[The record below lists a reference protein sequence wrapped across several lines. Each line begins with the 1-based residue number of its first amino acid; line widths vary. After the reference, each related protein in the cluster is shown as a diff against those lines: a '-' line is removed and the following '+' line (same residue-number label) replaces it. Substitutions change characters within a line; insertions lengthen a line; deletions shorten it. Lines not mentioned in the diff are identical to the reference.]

1 MVVGVDALFQRET
14 MLLAALEGS
23 QDCVKLIGRDGR
35 ILYVNSGGHRLLELD
50 DPTAALGACWADFWP
65 KAARPRVLSALSLAF
80 ANASDRFQETC
91 PTARGT
97 LKHWDVLLTPLA
109 NEGGDV
115 AVVLVTS
122 RDISDLVTAR
132 AEAEAA
138 ERALA
143 RHAAA
148 LQSAGRI
155 AKIGGWEIDVRTSEV
170 HWSEEIWALL
180 GGRPRPISLPEAMG
194 IYAEKDRTRVL
205 RVLEQA
211 QQSGERVTFEAQVSR
226 FDGTQAP
233 IRVFGEPVY
242 EAGVCVAL
250 RGAAQD
256 ITEVATAQASLEG
269 AERRLRMA
277 VAMSDILVYE
287 VDYQQR
293 RLFSE
298 GDQRLFFEHG
308 LTYDQMLRDPY
319 VGVAP
324 QDRQQ
329 VVEAWE
335 ASQRTGEPYRAEYR
349 VARSDGREIWASS
362 RCWMETDSDGR
373 PIRLVG
379 ALQNIT
385 ERKVAEQELIAA
397 RDRAEAGSRAKD
409 EFLAMV
415 SHEIRT
421 PLNGVLGMAQAMAN
435 DALSPPQQR
444 RLDVVRRSGEVLLE
458 LLNNVLDLAK
468 IESGLLELDSG
479 GVADVADLARKTAEG
494 FTGQLSEKEVSLLV
508 EIEPRAEGCFVGD
521 PARLGQV
528 LRNVLSN
535 AVKFTERG
543 SITLRLTRPDDV
555 LILEAS
561 DTGVGIAADRL
572 NSIFQK
578 FVQADSSTTRRFGG
592 SGLGLAITRELV
604 DLMGGT
610 ISVRSALGEGS
621 VFTVELPLVRTG
633 PAPREEEVTPPPP
646 EATRDLYVLVAEDN
660 EVNQLVLRTLLE
672 QIGIIPTVV
681 ANGAEA
687 VETWSTGCWD
697 LIFMDIQMP
706 VMDGVRATQE
716 IRRREAM
723 SGQAPIPIIALTA
736 NVMQHQV
743 EQYTSAGMDA
753 VVGKPIQFAE
763 ILAAIKHVMV
773 RHMSQTATIA
783 AGAAARA

>member
-1 MVVGVDALFQRET
+1 MVTGVDALFQREA

-23 QDCVKLIGRDGR
+23 QDCVKLIGPDGR
-35 ILYVNSGGHRLLELD
+35 ILYMNSGGRHLMEVD
-50 DPTAALGACWADFWP
+50 DPAAVLGARWADLWP
-65 KAARPRVLSALSLAF
+65 DAARPRVLEGLSRAF
-80 ANASDRFQETC
+80 ANAGDRFRESCLTV
-91 PTARGT
+91 RGT

-109 NEGGDV
+109 NAGGDV
-115 AVVLVTS
+115 AVVMVTS
-122 RDISDLVTAR
+122 RDISELVTAQ

-138 ERALA
+138 QRALG
-143 RHAAA
+143 RQAAA
-148 LQSAGRI
+148 LRSAGRI

-170 HWSEEIWALL
+170 HWSDEIWALL
-180 GGRPRPISLPEAMG
+180 GGSPRPIGLPEAMG
-194 IYAEKDRTRVL
+194 IYAQKDRARVL
-205 RVLEQA
+205 RILEEA
-211 QQSGERVTFEAQVSR
+211 QHSGERVTFEAEVNR

-242 EAGVCVAL
+242 EAGMCVAL

-256 ITEVATAQASLEG
+256 ITEAATTQASLAG

-287 VDYQQR
+287 VDYRQR

-298 GDQRLFFEHG
+298 GDQHLFFEKG
-308 LTYDQMLRDPY
+308 LTYDQMWRDPY
-319 VGVAP
+319 IGVDP
-324 QDRQQ
+324 RDRES

-335 ASQRTGEPYRAEYR
+335 TAQRKGEPYRAEYR

-362 RCWMETDSDGR
+362 RCWMETDDDGR
-373 PIRLVG
+373 PVRLVG

-385 ERKVAEQELIAA
+385 ERKVAEHELIAA

-409 EFLAMV
+409 EFLATV

-435 DALSPPQQR
+435 DVLSAPQQR

-468 IESGLLELDSG
+468 IESGLLELESG
-479 GVADVADLARKTAEG
+479 IADVADLARRTAEG
-494 FTGQLSEKEVSLLV
+494 FIGQLSEKDVSLVV

-528 LRNVLSN
+528 LLNVLSN
-535 AVKFTERG
+535 AVKFTAQG

-555 LILEAS
+555 LMLEVS
-561 DTGVGIAADRL
+561 DTGVGIAPDRL
-572 NSIFQK
+572 DAIFQK

-604 DLMGGT
+604 GLMSGT
-610 ISVRSALGEGS
+610 ISVRSAPGEGS
-621 VFTVELPLVRTG
+621 VFTVELPLLRAER
-633 PAPREEEVTPPPP
+633 APPDAEVATPPP
-646 EATRDLYVLVAEDN
+646 EAARDLCVLVAEDN

-681 ANGAEA
+681 GNGAEA
-687 VETWSTGCWD
+687 VEAWSTGCWD

-706 VMDGVRATQE
+706 VMDGVQATQE

-723 SGQAPIPIIALTA
+723 SGHAPIPIIALTA

-743 EQYTSAGMDA
+743 EQYASAGMDA
-753 VVGKPIQFAE
+753 VVGKPIQFAK
-763 ILAAIKHVMV
+763 ILAAIEQVMA
-773 RHMSQTATIA
+773 RYASQTSTIA
-783 AGAAARA
+783 AGAAALG